1 MTLQA
6 KTLAEEIHK
15 IDLGIDNSAELATA
29 NMLRIAF
36 DYQANVRAI
45 GRFSEDYVKTITG
58 EQFKSVMLT
67 DSNRL
72 EPPMQASIN
81 QKLLALIPIDRCVML
96 APDIEQYQVKE
107 PEEYLKRTQGLQGTW
122 LEQSSD
128 AVVKDF
134 MAKWQ
139 FLTEKGLIHG
149 LEAAMGGGVEGK
161 PDIDVFPAPDTSQIK
176 GSFGAI
182 EPSFE
187 RSIYGRV
194 SHIYEKYQLAKG
206 MMIKAGLTDAE
217 ASNYLKED
225 IVWQDGGSVVPMGAG
240 KSIADLIN
248 ERVEA
253 FELTGSP
260 QSPSS
265 EGIDTFSVANE
276 VLDMIKGVES
286 VEDQENNKVSPM

>member
-1 MTLQA
+1 
-6 KTLAEEIHK
+6 
-15 IDLGIDNSAELATA
+15 
-29 NMLRIAF
+29 
-36 DYQANVRAI
+36 
-45 GRFSEDYVKTITG
+45 
-58 EQFKSVMLT
+58 
-67 DSNRL
+67 
-72 EPPMQASIN
+72 
-81 QKLLALIPIDRCVML
+81 ML

-107 PEEYLKRTQGLQGTW
+107 PEEYLKRTQELQGTW

-187 RSIYGRV
+187 RSVYGRV